1 MSRRKTDEEYRQTGA
16 FRFFRWLSGSKDAYV
31 DTVEMK
37 PQTEAVETKE
47 EEERRIEEHKLAI
60 EKAYDSNNRA
70 IIVFNKIYR
79 LVAAIFTVFLL
90 VSLIYAVSYLP
101 QIGDA
106 DNAINRFA
114 SDTFRLDAGI
124 QALQGLAA
132 GAAVAQGAFGLL
144 GIENEKTQQAIL
156 KVQSAIAVL
165 NGVQTIAN
173 MLQRDS
179 ALILRLKQI
188 STEVLTAATAKNT
201 IATAANSAI
210 TKKDTIITQAWNV
223 AKAVSKALLG
233 DFTGLVLVGGTALA

>member
-1 MSRRKTDEEYRQTGA
+1 MRAGEIR
-16 FRFFRWLSGSKDAYV
+16 DA
-31 DTVEMK
+31 
-37 PQTEAVETKE
+37 
-47 EEERRIEEHKLAI
+47 
-60 EKAYDSNNRA
+60 
-70 IIVFNKIYR
+70 
-79 LVAAIFTVFLL
+79 
-90 VSLIYAVSYLP
+90 
-101 QIGDA
+101 IGDA

-156 KVQSAIAVL
+156 KVQAAIAVL

-233 DFTGLVLVGGTALA
+233 DFTGLVIVGGTALASYAAYQALTTDETKKSTEAVKKDIESLGKRIIQHSPRPMQT